1 VSQTY
6 LPPTEAPNPSTR
18 GLDLLS
24 TLDLLHRINDED
36 RKAAWAVERELGT
49 LAALVDAV
57 AERLRAGGSLHYFG
71 AGTSGRLG
79 VLDAAEIEPTYAA
92 PGVICAH
99 LAGGPAAYQRAV
111 EGAEDDEEAGRREA
125 LGCLRSAD
133 AALGISASGNT
144 PYVCGALRG
153 AREAGA
159 LTACLTNNP
168 SGRLVDLVAVAV
180 VLRTGPE
187 AVAGS
192 TRMKAASAQK
202 MALTLLST
210 ALMVKLGKVYDN
222 LMVDV
227 VASNAK
233 LRERA
238 VRLTCRLAECDP
250 DTARTVLGACGY
262 RVKTAVVMLRRNL
275 DLQAAEQ
282 LLVTCRGDLRT
293 AAGLA

>member
-1 VSQTY
+1 MSETR
-6 LPPTEAPNPSTR
+6 LPPTEEPNPSTR
-18 GLDLLS
+18 GLDRLN

-36 RKAAWAVERELGT
+36 RKAAWAVERELDT
-49 LAALVDAV
+49 LATLVDAV
-57 AERLRAGGSLHYFG
+57 AERLRAGGRLHYFG
-71 AGTSGRLG
+71 AGTAGRLG

-99 LAGGPAAYQRAV
+99 LAGGPTAYLRAV
-111 EGAEDDEEAGRREA
+111 EGAEDDEDAGRREA
-125 LGCLRSAD
+125 LGCVRSTD

-144 PYVCGALRG
+144 PYVCGAMRG

-159 LTACLTNNP
+159 LTACLVNNP
-168 SGRLVDLVAVAV
+168 SGRLVEMVTVAV

-202 MALTLLST
+202 MSLTLVST

-238 VRLTCRLAECDP
+238 LRLTCALAACDP
-250 DTARTVLGACGY
+250 DAARAALAACGY
-262 RVKTAVVMLRRNL
+262 RVKTAVIMLRRRL
-275 DLQAAEQ
+275 DAQQAEQ
-282 LLVTCRGDLRT
+282 LLADCHGDLRA